1 MENIYY
7 LLFAFLICW
16 YFIYLRKIAEA
27 AKRHVQLY
35 CQQNKL
41 QFIDIARRK
50 SRLSFTTKNGLFWS
64 STFDF
69 HFSGD
74 GEASYQGVMTLQ
86 GLKLQDITTP
96 AFRIH

>member
-27 AKRHVQLY
+27 GKKHVLLY
-35 CQQNKL
+35 CQQNNL
-41 QFIDIARRK
+41 QFIDIARRSSK
-50 SRLSFTTKNGLFWS
+50 PRFSRQSGFYWLSV
-64 STFDF
+64 FDF
-69 HFSGD
+69 NFSGD
-74 GEASYQGVMTLQ
+74 GEMSYQGVMTLR
-86 GLKLQDITTP
+86 GLKLSDITTP